1 MFFSPKSGNYKS
13 KAFFFNV
20 KCIYLKKKYK
30 INYKSV
36 FVYSLS
42 LFFQPSS
49 SAPSLSPGQAL
60 GGASDAAGGQESR
73 SVCPLGD
80 YMAEAA
86 RPCGHPSPGLWTEA
100 SPPSHSSVEP
110 GSHWLGP
117 GSFRSNVLAKPRG
130 ARALAIPVAG

>member
-1 MFFSPKSGNYKS
+1 
-13 KAFFFNV
+13 
-20 KCIYLKKKYK
+20 
-30 INYKSV
+30 
-36 FVYSLS
+36 
-42 LFFQPSS
+42 
-49 SAPSLSPGQAL
+49 
-60 GGASDAAGGQESR
+60 
-73 SVCPLGD
+73 
-80 YMAEAA
+80 MAEAA